1 MSISWLKKE
10 VKGYLLSF
18 LIPLLIAGGCYYAL
32 GIYWGSPRSVMASD
46 SFFQFSNFHAS
57 FNNVL
62 HGKQNILYTWNA
74 SLGLNYL
81 SFISYYLGGLFT
93 PVVFFFDNQNIP
105 NALYLLTLLKIGSSG
120 LTFYSFVRN
129 RFSLNQEIQIALSV
143 AYALMGFAM
152 AHSELIMWFDAF
164 IFLPLVILGIHR
176 LLDEEKCS
184 LLFVSYLLLFISN
197 FYFGFMI
204 GVFSFL
210 YFLAQLFI
218 CESMK
223 KQWIF
228 SYFRTSILAII
239 SSMIMILPMFFDL
252 QENGEKLSKMERI
265 FTEDVNA
272 WSLILKNFVGAYDTT
287 KYHSHPFIY
296 IGLLP
301 LVFALFFFISKQIS
315 WREKMA
321 YGIMILFL
329 GASFYL
335 ECLNLF
341 WQGFHSPN
349 MFLFRY
355 SFLFSF
361 SLITLA
367 ARGLCVLQK
376 EEFSRLFGVFLS
388 LFFSFGVAFFYN
400 ENRVKFIGLK
410 EFIWTYFFLI
420 VYLLFICFVLFWQK
434 QKIRFI
440 FWIFLLV
447 MPLEALVNTYGE
459 FEGISRDWVY
469 SFSSLYN
476 RPYPE
481 IKKLVEAAN
490 KNEKTKRFRLEN
502 LVPVS
507 ANDSLNYGY
516 SGINFFSSI
525 RNRHSSKFLD
535 ELGYKSEGTNLN
547 IRYDNNTL
555 LMDSLMGVKY
565 NIDKG
570 HSLDKYGFIEQMQTN
585 NYQLYKNLN
594 ALPLGLKTSS
604 RIYLISNL
612 PTDNLYNQCCLF
624 NTLAGV
630 NEPYFSFVEVEIEN
644 KHNVDLT
651 DNGDKITYQEITANV
666 SKVVDYKVRI
676 PAKTQ
681 AYFSF
686 FATNEDEIES
696 STATVSV
703 NGVTHTSEIGIT
715 GQYYNLG
722 YYEKDQEL
730 KFKLSMYGSK
740 TVTVLKPRV
749 LLLNTKNFENTVHK
763 LKAQGV
769 EFKGN
774 GRKIIGNT
782 KVIGDEKILYTTIP
796 YDKGWR
802 AYVNGKEVKITSA
815 QDAFVTLPLVKGK
828 NKIELVF
835 FPQGLKAGISLF
847 FGGITVFGA
856 SEWWRKRKF
865 AEFEK

>member
-10 VKGYLLSF
+10 GKGYLLSF
-18 LIPLLIAGGCYYAL
+18 LIPLLIAGGCYFAL
-32 GIYWGSPRSVMASD
+32 GIYWGSSRSVMASD
-46 SFFQFSNFHAS
+46 SFFQFSNFYAN

-93 PVVFFFDNQNIP
+93 PLIFFFDNQNVP
-105 NALYLLTLLKIGSSG
+105 NALYLITLLKIGSSG
-120 LTFYSFVRN
+120 LTFYSFARN

-176 LLDEEKCS
+176 LFDKEKCS

-210 YFLAQLFI
+210 YFLAQLII
-218 CESMK
+218 CGSLNK
-223 KQWIF
+223 RWIF
-228 SYFRTSILAII
+228 SYLRTSILAII

-265 FTEDVNA
+265 FTEDINA

-287 KYHSHPFIY
+287 KYHSHPFVY
-296 IGLLP
+296 IGLIP
-301 LVFALFFFISKQIS
+301 LVFALFFFTSKQIS

-321 YGIMILFL
+321 YGIIILLL

-361 SLITLA
+361 LVITLA
-367 ARGLCVLQK
+367 TRGLCILQK
-376 EEFSRLFGVFLS
+376 GEFNKLFGVFLS

-400 ENRVKFIGLK
+400 KNKFIGLR

-420 VYLLFICFVLFWQK
+420 IYLLLICVVLFWQK
-434 QKIRFI
+434 HKMCFAP
-440 FWIFLLV
+440 WIFLLV
-447 MPLEALVNTYGE
+447 MSLEAVVNTYGE

-469 SFSSLYN
+469 SFNSLYN
-476 RPYPE
+476 RPYLE
-481 IKKLVEAAN
+481 IKKLVESAN
-490 KNEKTKRFRLEN
+490 KNEKIKRFRLEN
-502 LVPVS
+502 LAPVS

-535 ELGYKSEGTNLN
+535 QLGYKSEGTNLN

-570 HSLDKYGFIEQMQTN
+570 CSLDKYGFVKQTQTN
-585 NYQLYKNLN
+585 NYRLYKNLN
-594 ALPLGLKTSS
+594 ALPLGLKTSD
-604 RIYLISNL
+604 RIYSIFNML
-612 PTDNLYNQCCLF
+612 TDNLYNQRCLF
-624 NTLAGV
+624 NTLADM
-630 NEPYFSFVEVEIEN
+630 NESYFSFVEPKIES
-644 KHNVDLT
+644 KHNANLADSV
-651 DNGDKITYQEITANV
+651 NKVTYQEITADI
-666 SKVVDYKVRI
+666 SKVVDYKVKV
-676 PAKTQ
+676 PAKMQ

-686 FATNEDEIES
+686 FATDGDEIES
-696 STATVSV
+696 STATISV
-703 NGVTHTSEIGIT
+703 KGGTHTSEIGIT
-715 GQYYNLG
+715 GQYYHLG
-722 YYEKDQEL
+722 YYEKDQEVQ
-730 KFKLSMYGSK
+730 FRLSMYGSK
-740 TVTVLKPRV
+740 NVTVLKPRV
-749 LLLNTKNFENTVHK
+749 LLFNTKNFENTVHK
-763 LKAQGV
+763 LKVQGV
-769 EFKGN
+769 EFEGN
-774 GRKIIGNT
+774 GRKIIGETTVKENE
-782 KVIGDEKILYTTIP
+782 KVLYTTIP
-796 YDKGWR
+796 YDKGWS
-802 AYVNGKEVKITSA
+802 AYVNGNEVKITPA

-835 FPQGLKAGISLF
+835 FPQGLKVGIFLF
-847 FGGITVFGA
+847 FGGITVFVA
-856 SEWWRKRKF
+856 SEWWRKKKLVKF
-865 AEFEK
+865 DK